1 MGVATAAG
9 RTADPLLVAKGISKS
24 FPGVA
29 ALSDVDF
36 DLYAGEVHALIGENG
51 AGKSTLIKLLSGVYP
66 IDSGTFVLDGREI
79 SIDSV
84 RAAQELGVATI
95 YQEMNLIPELT
106 VAQNILLGREPRKGA
121 GLLVDADAARRT
133 SAELLG
139 SLGQQIDPDAQV
151 KALSVPQQQMVEVAK
166 ALSMA
171 ARIVVFDEPTGTLA
185 EKETEALFR
194 TIRLLKAKGMGIIYI
209 SHRLEEIKEIADR
222 VTVLRDGRHIRTL
235 SVGEAGI
242 DELVKLMVGREL
254 KDQFPRRRQP
264 RGEAVLEL
272 SHVSLRGV
280 LHDVSLAVHR
290 GEIVGLSGLVGSG
303 RTALARVVF
312 GIDRPDAGEIRVFG
326 RPVRV
331 DSPLTASRLGLAF
344 LTEDRKALGLFQIR
358 SVSDNIILAAIQRL
372 FPRFW
377 IDAGRERAVAQDFVT
392 RLRIQTPSLGQLV
405 QFLSGGNQQKVV
417 LAKWLATQA
426 KLFILDEPTRG
437 IDVGA
442 KLEIHRLMD
451 ALVAQG
457 TPIVMISSEMPEI
470 LGMSDRI
477 YVMRDG
483 RIGGEFAH
491 HEASQERIL
500 TCAVGG

>member
-1 MGVATAAG
+1 MAEPFLRVQGV
-9 RTADPLLVAKGISKS
+9 SKS
-24 FPGVA
+24 FPGVT
-29 ALSDVDF
+29 ALHQVDF
-36 DLYAGEVHALIGENG
+36 DLYAGEVHVLIGENG

-66 IDSGTFVLDGREI
+66 KDGGRFLLDGQDVA
-79 SIDSV
+79 IDSV

-95 YQEMNLIPELT
+95 YQEMNLISELT
-106 VAQNILLGREPRKGA
+106 VAQNILLGREPRRCG
-121 GLLVDADAARRT
+121 GLLVDAEAARRR
-133 SAELLG
+133 SAELLA
-139 SLGQQIDPDAQV
+139 SLGQHLDPDAQV
-151 KALSVPQQQMVEVAK
+151 KTLSVPQQQMVEVAK

-171 ARIVVFDEPTGTLA
+171 ARIVIFDEPTGTLA
-185 EKETEALFR
+185 EKETKALFN

-209 SHRLEEIKEIADR
+209 SHRLEEIKEIGDR
-222 VTVLRDGRHIRTL
+222 VTVLRDGHHIRTL
-235 SVGEAGI
+235 SVAEASI
-242 DELVKLMVGREL
+242 DELITLMVGRAL

-264 RGEAVLEL
+264 RGEVALEL
-272 SHVSLRGV
+272 SHVSLHGI
-280 LHDVSLAVHR
+280 LHGVSLTVHR

-303 RTALARVVF
+303 RTALARVIF
-312 GIDRPDAGEIRVFG
+312 GIDQPDSGEIRVFG

-331 DSPLTASRLGLAF
+331 DSPLTASKLGLAF

-358 SVSDNIILAAIQRL
+358 PVSDNIILAAIRRL

-377 IDAGRERAVAQDFVT
+377 IDAKRERAVAQDFVT
-392 RLRIQTPSLGQLV
+392 RLRIQTPSLSQLV
-405 QFLSGGNQQKVV
+405 QYLSGGNQQKVV
-417 LAKWLATQA
+417 LAKWLATHA

-451 ALVAQG
+451 ELVAQG

-477 YVMRDG
+477 YVMKDG

-500 TCAVGG
+500 KCAVGG

>member
-1 MGVATAAG
+1 MPEPFLRMEGV
-9 RTADPLLVAKGISKS
+9 SKS
-24 FPGVA
+24 FPGVT
-29 ALSDVDF
+29 ALSKVNF
-36 DLYAGEVHALIGENG
+36 DLHPGEVHVLIGENG
-51 AGKSTLIKLLSGVYP
+51 AGKSTLIKLLAGVYP
-66 IDSGTFVLDGREI
+66 ADEGRFFLDGQPV
-79 SIDSV
+79 SIESV

-106 VAQNILLGREPRKGA
+106 VAQNILLGREPRRAG
-121 GLLVDADAARRT
+121 GLLVDADAARRK

-139 SLGQQIDPDAQV
+139 ALGQHIDPDSRV

-171 ARIVVFDEPTGTLA
+171 ARIVIFDEPTGTLA
-185 EKETEALFR
+185 EKETAALFK

-209 SHRLEEIKEIADR
+209 SHRLEEIREIGDR
-222 VTVLRDGRHIRTL
+222 VTVLRDGHHIRTL
-235 SVGEAGI
+235 PVAEAGI
-242 DELVKLMVGREL
+242 DELIRLMVGREL
-254 KDQFPRRRQP
+254 KDQFPRHRQP
-264 RGEAVLEL
+264 RGEVALEL
-272 SHVSLRGV
+272 NHVSLNGV
-280 LHDVSLAVHR
+280 LRDVSLSVHR

-303 RTALARVVF
+303 RTALARVIF
-312 GIDRPDAGEIRVFG
+312 GIDRPDSGEIRVFG

-331 DSPLTASRLGLAF
+331 ASPLVASKIGMAF

-377 IDAGRERAVAQDFVT
+377 IDAGRERAVAQEFVS
-392 RLRIQTPSLGQLV
+392 RLRIQTPSLSQLV

-417 LAKWLATQA
+417 LAKWLATHA
-426 KLFILDEPTRG
+426 KIFILDEPTRG

-442 KLEIHRLMD
+442 KAEIHRLMD
-451 ALVAQG
+451 ELVAQG

-477 YVMRDG
+477 YVMKDG

-491 HEASQERIL
+491 HEATQERIL
-500 TCAVGG
+500 KCAVGG

>member
-1 MGVATAAG
+1 MAE
-9 RTADPLLVAKGISKS
+9 PLLRMEGVSKS
-24 FPGVA
+24 FPGVT
-29 ALSDVDF
+29 ALSKVDF
-36 DLYAGEVHALIGENG
+36 DLYPGEVHVLIGENG
-51 AGKSTLIKLLSGVYP
+51 AGKSTLIKLLAGVYP
-66 IDSGTFVLDGREI
+66 TDEGRFFLDGQLV
-79 SIDSV
+79 SIESV

-106 VAQNILLGREPRKGA
+106 VAQNILLGREPRRAG
-121 GLLVDADAARRT
+121 GLLVDADAARRK

-139 SLGQQIDPDAQV
+139 ALGQHIDPDSQV

-171 ARIVVFDEPTGTLA
+171 ARIVIFDEPTGTLA
-185 EKETEALFR
+185 EKETAALFK

-209 SHRLEEIKEIADR
+209 SHRLEEIREIGDR
-222 VTVLRDGRHIRTL
+222 VTVLRDGHQIRTL
-235 SVGEAGI
+235 AVAEATI
-242 DELVKLMVGREL
+242 DELIRLMVGREL
-254 KDQFPRRRQP
+254 KDQFPRHRQP
-264 RGEAVLEL
+264 RGEVALEL
-272 SHVSLRGV
+272 HHVSLNGV
-280 LHDVSLAVHR
+280 LHDVSLSVHR

-303 RTALARVVF
+303 RTALARVIF
-312 GIDRPDAGEIRVFG
+312 GIDRPDSGEIRVFG

-331 DSPLTASRLGLAF
+331 DSPLAASKIGIAF

-358 SVSDNIILAAIQRL
+358 PVSDNIILAAIQRL

-377 IDAGRERAVAQDFVT
+377 IDAGRERAVAQEFVS
-392 RLRIQTPSLGQLV
+392 RLRIQTPSLSQLV

-417 LAKWLATQA
+417 LAKWLATHA
-426 KLFILDEPTRG
+426 KIFILDEPTRG

-442 KLEIHRLMD
+442 KAEIHRLMD
-451 ALVAQG
+451 ELVAQG

-491 HEASQERIL
+491 HEATQERIL
-500 TCAVGG
+500 KCAVGG

>member
-1 MGVATAAG
+1 MAE
-9 RTADPLLVAKGISKS
+9 PLLKMQGVSKS
-24 FPGVA
+24 FPGVT
-29 ALSDVDF
+29 ALSNVDF
-36 DLYAGEVHALIGENG
+36 DLYPGEVHVLIGENG

-66 IDSGTFVLDGREI
+66 TDEGRFVLDGQEV

-84 RAAQELGVATI
+84 RAAQEFGVATI

-106 VAQNILLGREPRKGA
+106 VAQNILLGREPRKGG
-121 GLLVDADAARRT
+121 GLLVDADAARRQ

-139 SLGQQIDPDAQV
+139 SLGQHIDPDAQV

-171 ARIVVFDEPTGTLA
+171 ARIVIFDEPTGTLA
-185 EKETEALFR
+185 EKETAALFK

-209 SHRLEEIKEIADR
+209 SHRLEEIKEIGDR
-222 VTVLRDGRHIRTL
+222 VTVLRDGHHIRTL
-235 SVGEAGI
+235 SVAEASI
-242 DELVKLMVGREL
+242 DELIRLMVGREL

-264 RGEAVLEL
+264 RGEVALEL
-272 SHVSLRGV
+272 SHVSLQGV
-280 LHDVSLAVHR
+280 LHDVSLTVHR

-303 RTALARVVF
+303 RTALARVIF
-312 GIDRPDAGEIRVFG
+312 GIDRPDSGEIRVLG
-326 RPVRV
+326 RPARV
-331 DSPLTASRLGLAF
+331 DSPLTASKLGLAF

-358 SVSDNIILAAIQRL
+358 PVSDNIILAAIHRL

-377 IDAGRERAVAQDFVT
+377 IDAGRERAVAQEFVT
-392 RLRIQTPSLGQLV
+392 RLRIHTPSLNQLV

-417 LAKWLATQA
+417 LAKWLATRA
-426 KLFILDEPTRG
+426 KIFILDEPTRG

-451 ALVAQG
+451 ELVAQG

-477 YVMRDG
+477 YVMKDG

-491 HEASQERIL
+491 HEANQERIL
-500 TCAVGG
+500 KCAVGG

>member
-1 MGVATAAG
+1 MAE
-9 RTADPLLVAKGISKS
+9 PLLRMEGVSKS
-24 FPGVA
+24 FPGVM
-29 ALSDVDF
+29 ALSKVDF
-36 DLYAGEVHALIGENG
+36 DLFPGEVHVLIGENG
-51 AGKSTLIKLLSGVYP
+51 AGKSTLIKLLSGVYRS
-66 IDSGTFVLDGREI
+66 DEGRFVLDGRQI
-79 SIDSV
+79 SIASV

-106 VAQNILLGREPRKGA
+106 VAQNILLGREPRRAG
-121 GLLVDADAARRT
+121 GLLVDADAARRK

-139 SLGQQIDPDAQV
+139 SLGQHIDPDAHV
-151 KALSVPQQQMVEVAK
+151 KELSVPQQQMVEVAK

-185 EKETEALFR
+185 EKETAALFQ

-209 SHRLEEIKEIADR
+209 SHRLEEIKEIGDR

-235 SVGEAGI
+235 SVAEAGI
-242 DELVKLMVGREL
+242 DELIRLMVGREL
-254 KDQFPRRRQP
+254 KDQFPRHRQA
-264 RGEAVLEL
+264 RGEVGLEL
-272 SHVSLRGV
+272 RHVSLKGV
-280 LHDVSLAVHR
+280 LHDVSLRVHR
-290 GEIVGLSGLVGSG
+290 GEIVGLSGLIGSG
-303 RTALARVVF
+303 RTALARVIF
-312 GIDRPDAGEIRVFG
+312 GIDRPDSGEIRVFG

-331 DSPLTASRLGLAF
+331 DSPLAASKLGLAF

-358 SVSDNIILAAIQRL
+358 PVSDNIILAAIRRL

-377 IDAGRERAVAQDFVT
+377 IDAGRERAVAKDFVS
-392 RLRIQTPSLGQLV
+392 RLRIQTPSLSQLV

-426 KLFILDEPTRG
+426 KIFILDEPTRG

-442 KLEIHRLMD
+442 KAEIHRLMD
-451 ALVAQG
+451 ELVAQG

-477 YVMRDG
+477 YVLTGG
-483 RIGGEFAH
+483 RVGGEFSYQ
-491 HEASQERIL
+491 EASQERIL
-500 TCAVGG
+500 KCAVGG